1 MKHVVINAIDI
12 MNMGKTKSS
21 NGNNLRWCPC
31 FYQEPTQRADDA
43 IMTSS

>member
-31 FYQEPTQRADDA
+31 FNESLPSGQ
-43 IMTSS
+43 MTP